1 MRISIKSKTLLIFLP
16 ELSCICIDFK
26 SKFNKLRKM
35 SIRKSI
41 LGVDLTR
48 IEVWA

>member
-1 MRISIKSKTLLIFLP
+1 MVDILP

-26 SKFNKLRKM
+26 LKLKRLRKI
-35 SIRKSI
+35 SIHKGI